1 MELDAVHAAVRNCVD
16 CALSQTRKL
25 AVPGE
30 GAAGA
35 TVMFIGEAPGKQE
48 DETGRPFV
56 GASGRLL
63 DKLLTDAGID
73 RDEVFITSILKCRPP
88 NNRNPQAGE
97 ISACQKHLQA
107 QINAVNPRI
116 ICPLGNFALKTLL
129 GVNRS
134 IKKCHGELLRVAGR
148 IFLPMYHPAAALYN
162 RSLHGA
168 LAEDMLLLRRFKDN
182 MDN

>member
-1 MELDAVHAAVRNCVD
+1 MELDAVHAAVRNCAD
-16 CALSQTRKL
+16 CALSQTRKR

-35 TVMFIGEAPGKQE
+35 VVMFIGEAPGKQE

-56 GASGRLL
+56 GAAGRLL
-63 DKLLTDAGID
+63 DKLLADAGIN

-88 NNRNPQAGE
+88 NNRNPRAGE
-97 ISACQKHLQA
+97 ICACQKHLQA

-129 GVNRS
+129 GGNRS
-134 IKKCHGELLRVAGR
+134 IKECHGRLLHTAGR
-148 IFLPMYHPAAALYN
+148 TYLPMYHPAAALYN

-168 LAEDMLLLRRFKDN
+168 LAEDMRLLRRLNDN
-182 MDN
+182 TDN